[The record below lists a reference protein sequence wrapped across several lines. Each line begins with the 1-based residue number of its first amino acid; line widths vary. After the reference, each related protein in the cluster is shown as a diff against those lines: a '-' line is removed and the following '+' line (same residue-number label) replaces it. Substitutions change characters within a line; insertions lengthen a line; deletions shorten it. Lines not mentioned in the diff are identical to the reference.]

1 MYLRQNNAIYSDTEI
16 ALDNIPSDLLS
27 QSAENENDKT
37 VERSDCLEGD
47 QNFVDFHRF
56 NSQETIMISN
66 SPTSGKL
73 GIASGEGSSRDQF
86 LMTIFARN

>member
-56 NSQETIMISN
+56 NSQKTIMISN
-66 SPTSGKL
+66 SQTSGKL